1 MDTNRV
7 AKIFLLRGD
16 QILLLKSS
24 KLNKWHLPG
33 GHIQQGETYE
43 QGLKREVQEETG
55 CELKYYH
62 RIRSIRPNVY
72 LYIGALKTHTIKL
85 SDEHNKH
92 MWISWRNALNC
103 DVCRF
108 THRDIRYLQTIFNAV
123 KRHAHNNTDL
133 ETETDENL
141 N

>member
-16 QILLLKSS
+16 KILLLRSNQ
-24 KLNKWHLPG
+24 LNKWHLPG

-43 QGLKREVQEETG
+43 QGLKREILEETG

-62 RIRSIRPNVY
+62 RIRSVRPNVY
-72 LYIGALKTHTIKL
+72 LYVGALKNHNITL
-85 SDEHNKH
+85 SSEHNKY
-92 MWISWRNALNC
+92 MWISWKTALNC

-108 THRDIRYLQTIFNAV
+108 TRRDIRYLQTIFNAV
-123 KRHAHNNTDL
+123 KRYTITNDSN
-133 ETETDENL
+133 ENL